1 MGRDHMRTPACCHQ
15 TENRLHLRAPGLP
28 SLPSHHPDCYDDQ
41 RLLVPL
47 LRPLDQPPSTQ
58 QSGQCWFHPLSTGEA
73 VAQTDEASTPPQ
85 PDLTPRRRGTG
96 FEPRQTA
103 PSPELRRMRPL
114 AASVRCHRLAS
125 RSAALSVSSPALLAL
140 ASFHFSPSS
149 PRGKLSAQEPSP

>member
-1 MGRDHMRTPACCHQ
+1 MGRDHMWTPACCHQ
-15 TENRLHLRAPGLP
+15 TENRLHLRAPGLL

-58 QSGQCWFHPLSTGEA
+58 QSGQCCSTHFRQERLWLRQMKQ
-73 VAQTDEASTPPQ
+73 VPPP

-114 AASVRCHRLAS
+114 AASVWCHRLAS
-125 RSAALSVSSPALLAL
+125 WSAALSVSSPALLAL

-149 PRGKLSAQEPSP
+149 PGGKLSAQEPSP